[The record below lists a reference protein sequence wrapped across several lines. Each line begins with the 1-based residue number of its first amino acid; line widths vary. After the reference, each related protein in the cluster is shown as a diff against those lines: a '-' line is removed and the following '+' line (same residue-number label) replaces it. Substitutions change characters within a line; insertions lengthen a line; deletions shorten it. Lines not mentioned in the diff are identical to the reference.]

1 MAAAALESFPTG
13 SPFDQVLLILLPAG
27 HSVSLSLALLQKVS
41 QCSLDLRPVQIPLAD
56 AEEGAPAVLT
66 LYIIAKMFTQLKAGQ
81 SLMTGRVSEAPA
93 FQAQLMQPV
102 SSKASPS
109 DCPRGTNG
117 HLLWPK
123 LLAKGFWPHILAELH
138 LFPLQPG
145 ECLQELEAGP
155 FLAMA
160 CVEAI
165 VSNSDSMKWQ
175 GLHSHESPAK
185 KKFLQASIASRW
197 QETSA
202 PPTRRVLRSVNS
214 ETDNSLSAFLITSCV
229 IFCYM
234 LSSFIS
240 LIFQDGFT

>member
-1 MAAAALESFPTG
+1 MRPVSGPSPLCRSWTCILQRMPWTVSRIWSQQPWSHLLQAALLTRSCSSCCQPGTVSACHWHCCKRCQSAAWTFGQFRFPWPMQRKEHRRT
-13 SPFDQVLLILLPAG
+13 
-27 HSVSLSLALLQKVS
+27 H
-41 QCSLDLRPVQIPLAD
+41 
-56 AEEGAPAVLT
+56 VLT
-66 LYIIAKMFTQLKAGQ
+66 LYIIAKMFTAQ
-81 SLMTGRVSEAPA
+81 GRPVFDDRPCVRSPPFPGPA
-93 FQAQLMQPV
+93 HAPV

-165 VSNSDSMKWQ
+165 VSNSDSMKW
-175 GLHSHESPAK
+175 
-185 KKFLQASIASRW
+185 
-197 QETSA
+197 
-202 PPTRRVLRSVNS
+202 
-214 ETDNSLSAFLITSCV
+214 
-229 IFCYM
+229 
-234 LSSFIS
+234 
-240 LIFQDGFT
+240 